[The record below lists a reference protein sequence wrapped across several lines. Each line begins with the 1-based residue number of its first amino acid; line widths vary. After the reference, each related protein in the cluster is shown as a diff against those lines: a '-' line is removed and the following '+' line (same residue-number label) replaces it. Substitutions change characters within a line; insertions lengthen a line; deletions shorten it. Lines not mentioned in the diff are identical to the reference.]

1 MKEREKTMSIKSY
14 IEIDSV
20 GSMVQE
26 DGLVFPIDCSEAPET
41 ASEAEEMMGVH
52 IMDTTNE
59 WWESMSCQDA
69 VRLFPF
75 LANISELYM
84 TQGYL
89 QWAMDMGDLVVE
101 ANNQMSL
108 YGASIEEGWNFDE
121 AVNEFSTYQIG
132 GSI

>member
-1 MKEREKTMSIKSY
+1 MSQLNY
-14 IEIDSV
+14 IGLESV
-20 GSMVQE
+20 GSIVTEQ
-26 DGLVFPIDCSEAPET
+26 GIVFPTDLSEAPET
-41 ASEAEEMMGVH
+41 ASDAEEMMGVH

-132 GSI
+132 STI

>member
-1 MKEREKTMSIKSY
+1 MNY
-14 IEIDSV
+14 IELESN
-20 GSMVQE
+20 GSLVTNE
-26 DGLVFPIDCSEAPET
+26 GIVFPIDCSEAPET
-41 ASEAEEMMGVH
+41 ASDAEEMMGVH

-75 LANISELYM
+75 LANITELYN
-84 TQGYL
+84 TEGYL

-108 YGASIEEGWNFDE
+108 YGASIEESWDFNE

-132 GSI
+132 SSI

>member
-1 MKEREKTMSIKSY
+1 MSQLNY
-14 IEIDSV
+14 IGLESV
-20 GSMVQE
+20 GSIVTEQ
-26 DGLVFPIDCSEAPET
+26 GIVFPTDLSEAPET
-41 ASEAEEMMGVH
+41 ASDAEEMMGVH
-52 IMDTTNE
+52 ITDTTNE

-121 AVNEFSTYQIG
+121 AVNEFSNYQIG
-132 GSI
+132 STI

>member
-1 MKEREKTMSIKSY
+1 MNY
-14 IEIDSV
+14 IELESN
-20 GSMVQE
+20 GSLVTNE
-26 DGLVFPIDCSEAPET
+26 GLVFPIDCSEAPET

-52 IMDTTNE
+52 IMDCCDE

-108 YGASIEEGWNFDE
+108 YGASIEEGWDFDE
-121 AVNEFSTYQIG
+121 AVNEFSNYQIG
-132 GSI
+132 VA

>member
-1 MKEREKTMSIKSY
+1 MSQLSY
-14 IEIDSV
+14 IGLESV
-20 GSMVQE
+20 GSIVTEQ
-26 DGLVFPIDCSEAPET
+26 GIVFPTDLSEAPET
-41 ASEAEEMMGVH
+41 ASDAEEMMGVH

-75 LANISELYM
+75 LANITELYN
-84 TQGYL
+84 TEGYL

>member
-1 MKEREKTMSIKSY
+1 MNY
-14 IEIDSV
+14 IELESN
-20 GSMVQE
+20 GSLVTNE
-26 DGLVFPIDCSEAPET
+26 GIVFPLDCSEAPET
-41 ASEAEEMMGVH
+41 ASDAEQMMGVH
-52 IMDTTNE
+52 IQDCDNE

-75 LANISELYM
+75 LANITELYN
-84 TQGYL
+84 TPGYL
-89 QWAMDMGDLVVE
+89 DWAMSMGDLVSE

-132 GSI
+132 GTI

>member
-1 MKEREKTMSIKSY
+1 MSQLSY
-14 IEIDSV
+14 IGLESV
-20 GSMVQE
+20 GSIVTEQ
-26 DGLVFPIDCSEAPET
+26 GIVFPTDLSEAPET
-41 ASEAEEMMGVH
+41 ASDAEEMMGVH

-75 LANISELYM
+75 LANITELYN
-84 TQGYL
+84 TEGYL

-108 YGASIEEGWNFDE
+108 YGASIEEDWDFDE

-132 GSI
+132 STI

>member
-1 MKEREKTMSIKSY
+1 MSQLNY
-14 IEIDSV
+14 IGLESV
-20 GSMVQE
+20 GSIVTEQ
-26 DGLVFPIDCSEAPET
+26 GIVFPTDLSEAPET
-41 ASEAEEMMGVH
+41 ASDAEEMMGVH

-75 LANISELYM
+75 FANISELYM

>member
-1 MKEREKTMSIKSY
+1 MSQLSY
-14 IEIDSV
+14 IGLESV
-20 GSMVQE
+20 GSIVTEQ
-26 DGLVFPIDCSEAPET
+26 GIVFPTDLSEAPET
-41 ASEAEEMMGVH
+41 ASDAEEMMGVH

-75 LANISELYM
+75 LANITELYN
-84 TQGYL
+84 TEGYL

-108 YGASIEEGWNFDE
+108 YGASIEEDWDFDE
-121 AVNEFSTYQIG
+121 AVNEFSTYQIRRA
-132 GSI
+132 I

>member
-1 MKEREKTMSIKSY
+1 MSQLNY
-14 IEIDSV
+14 IGLESV
-20 GSMVQE
+20 GSIVTEQ
-26 DGLVFPIDCSEAPET
+26 GIVFPTDLSEAPET
-41 ASEAEEMMGVH
+41 ASDAEEMSGVH
-52 IMDTTNE
+52 IMDCDNE

-108 YGASIEEGWNFDE
+108 YGASIEEDWDFDE
-121 AVNEFSTYQIG
+121 AVNEFSDYQIG
-132 GSI
+132 VA

>member
-1 MKEREKTMSIKSY
+1 MSQLSY
-14 IEIDSV
+14 IGLESV
-20 GSMVQE
+20 GSIVTEQ
-26 DGLVFPIDCSEAPET
+26 GIVFPTDLSEAPET
-41 ASEAEEMMGVH
+41 ASDAEEMMGVH

-132 GSI
+132 STI

>member
-1 MKEREKTMSIKSY
+1 MSQLSY
-14 IEIDSV
+14 IGLESV
-20 GSMVQE
+20 GSIVTEQ
-26 DGLVFPIDCSEAPET
+26 GIVFPTDLSEAPET
-41 ASEAEEMMGVH
+41 ASDAEEMMGVH

-75 LANISELYM
+75 LANITELYN
-84 TQGYL
+84 TEGYL

-132 GSI
+132 STI